1 MQSYFSRIQSCHNG
15 RMMWWLGVNC
25 IEVRR
30 IIIFCQSVFFVRWR
44 LWNQSSTIFKHLK
57 KLLNESEIALLL
69 TLQFSGAVHK
79 KLQGPFCYTLY
90 NCYQRLVS
98 HLPYDFFLS
107 FYSWFSKQ
115 QQQYFHSL
123 CANSGTFAMKEIII
137 FKIVLYKRAKK

>member
-1 MQSYFSRIQSCHNG
+1 MFFS
-15 RMMWWLGVNC
+15 LDGV
-25 IEVRR
+25 
-30 IIIFCQSVFFVRWR
+30 
-44 LWNQSSTIFKHLK
+44 LWNQSSPIFKHLK

-90 NCYQRLVS
+90 NCYQRLVA

-123 CANSGTFAMKEIII
+123 CANSGTFATIWWKRSS
-137 FKIVLYKRAKK
+137 FSRSFCTNYKRAKKKIHPICHHEMGISSKSSV